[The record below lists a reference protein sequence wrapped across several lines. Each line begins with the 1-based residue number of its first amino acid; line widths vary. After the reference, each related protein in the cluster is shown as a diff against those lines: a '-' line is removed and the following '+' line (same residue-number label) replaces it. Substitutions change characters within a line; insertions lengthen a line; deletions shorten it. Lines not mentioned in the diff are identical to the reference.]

1 MVHNLKA
8 FNFEKLFSLYKS
20 HVNSKTHKT
29 RKMVAY
35 VDKNFSLACFLVLLL
50 FVDSSYAR
58 FNTLVTKDQIHTI
71 CTKQEINS
79 SFCFQVLN
87 TNPEIAKL
95 DFPSLFKFV
104 LNYQAQN
111 ISDTLKQ
118 FKLSGG
124 YMPDVES
131 QYSLCIELYGYAF
144 DNRDITLRYLAA
156 KDYNSVNTRV
166 SGTLEDIFTCT
177 DDLSTMKPI
186 PQFFMTESNLIKE
199 LSKILLVIL
208 ECFISKR
215 KEFCN

>member
-1 MVHNLKA
+1 
-8 FNFEKLFSLYKS
+8 
-20 HVNSKTHKT
+20 
-29 RKMVAY
+29 MVAY

-124 YMPDVES
+124 YTPGVES
-131 QYSLCIELYGYAF
+131 QYSLCIKLYGWAF
-144 DNRDITLRYLAA
+144 DNRDSILRYLAA
-156 KDYNSVNTRV
+156 KDYNSVSTMIG
-166 SGTLEDIFTCT
+166 GTLEDMFTCT
-177 DDLSTMKPI
+177 DDLSTMKPV

-199 LSKILLVIL
+199 LSKILAVIL

>member
-1 MVHNLKA
+1 
-8 FNFEKLFSLYKS
+8 
-20 HVNSKTHKT
+20 
-29 RKMVAY
+29 MVAY

-124 YMPDVES
+124 YMPGVES

-144 DNRDITLRYLAA
+144 ENRDITLRYLAA

-186 PQFFMTESNLIKE
+186 PQIFMTESNLIKE